1 MAASGSVFRQCA
13 DHCTRGRR
21 TLAPLAL
28 SLSLHHPHPTT
39 QVRNIDLGPAI
50 AKTTVANLKSKV
62 KRLGGEL
69 ASQRSVAAR
78 AEVRR
83 RDCATRPHACC
94 ARLAP
99 RCPSACRAQRRAA
112 LSSRRT
118 PAHPI
123 ASVLSHRHCNATL
136 RSPSSF
142 PPTGRAR
149 SLGTRCAERRARAG
163 GGGDASAQRQHG
175 PQRTKAANGIA
186 PRDGGKR
193 APRSAGAPGGARR
206 RRRGAVAVAARQH
219 DDWLAG
225 QGETRLC
232 AAPARGYGEAS

>member
-1 MAASGSVFRQCA
+1 MAAPGSVPRQCA

-21 TLAPLAL
+21 TLAPFAL

-136 RSPSSF
+136 RSRLSFRTATATLHYARRPPS
-142 PPTGRAR
+142 PH
-149 SLGTRCAERRARAG
+149 RARALARHALRG
-163 GGGDASAQRQHG
+163 A
-175 PQRTKAANGIA
+175 T
-186 PRDGGKR
+186 R
-193 APRSAGAPGGARR
+193 ARGRR
-206 RRRGAVAVAARQH
+206 RRRKRAAAAR
-219 DDWLAG
+219 
-225 QGETRLC
+225 T
-232 AAPARGYGEAS
+232 AAHESSEWNRSARWR